1 MRERDVVGTTRQ
13 LDQTTD
19 SGGIPNKGAS
29 RE

>member
-1 MRERDVVGTTRQ
+1 MRERDVVGTTWQ
-13 LDQTTD
+13 LDQIVD